1 MKALLNIIVVFI
13 LISFVSGCKNKT
25 NQDVK
30 NKEQTVKPVDIDFD
44 IVLTGTYMSQEADS
58 ICGEE
63 PMIRVVNQGTGFG
76 VHFGKL
82 ISYFDF
88 CVDTSDGTYPQD
100 YMEAYLEDQ
109 NGDRI
114 FIRISGQVLQGR
126 DPQMPEDAISYFI
139 DPIDIIGGTGIF
151 EGATGSGVTSD
162 YNSSK
167 DPYSHH
173 RWKGTITLK
182 KGV

>member
-1 MKALLNIIVVFI
+1 MKALINIIVVI
-13 LISFVSGCKNKT
+13 ALISFVSGCKNKT
-25 NQDVK
+25 NQ
-30 NKEQTVKPVDIDFD
+30 TVKDKKEVLKPVAINFD
-44 IVLTGTYMSQEADS
+44 ILLTGTYISQEVDT

-63 PMIRVVNQGTGFG
+63 PMIRVVNKGTGSS
-76 VHFGKL
+76 VHFGDL
-82 ISYFDF
+82 SSYFDF
-88 CVDTSDGTYPQD
+88 CVDTSDGTYPHD

-109 NGDRI
+109 NGDKI

-126 DPQMPEDAISYFI
+126 VPQMPEDAISYFI
-139 DPIDIIGGTGIF
+139 DPIEIIGGTGRF
-151 EGATGSGVTSD
+151 EGATGSGSTND

-173 RWKGTITLK
+173 RWQGTITLK